1 MYSVGTGFKQAVLA
15 LAVGSSFWATTA
27 FAQHHDILVQDVG
40 QRLATGA
47 ADFDGGNMQ
56 LGARVFTAFFDSFY
70 AVDNPGFNSIG
81 AGSGSLPAGSSALPG
96 NSDLMW
102 DFLPMKV
109 DGYESN
115 LLYWNGAGTVTSDV
129 AFGAA
134 PGPTYSLTL
143 FGKNNLG
150 ATADGSPQ
158 IVPGQVIATTA
169 ASGAVHQHRFFFLD
183 DDTDSNNATVA
194 AQGVYL
200 ISMRLR
206 MTGLDASDPL
216 YVLWGTP
223 GTSIAAVQAAAI
235 WVESHEDEL
244 APSFLADFDG
254 NFVVDGADFLT
265 WQKNVGLSNARQ
277 MHGDADRDRVVSGG
291 DLVLWR
297 EQLGL
302 SLENYPGA
310 VSGASATSNV
320 IPEPGVIPLA
330 GLGALVVFQ
339 AVLRARGERR
349 AALVRLD
356 Q

>member
-1 MYSVGTGFKQAVLA
+1 MFSVRSGFKRAVRA
-15 LAVGSSFWATTA
+15 LAVGSALWATTA
-27 FAQHHDILVQDVG
+27 YAQHHDILVQDVG

-96 NSDLMW
+96 NRDLMW

-109 DGYESN
+109 AGYESN
-115 LLYWNGAGTVTSDV
+115 LLYWNGAGTMASDV

-143 FGKNNLG
+143 FGKNNAG

-158 IVPGQVIATTA
+158 IAPGQVIATTA
-169 ASGAVHQHRFFFLD
+169 ANGLIHEHRYFFLD
-183 DDTDSNNATVA
+183 NDTNPNNATVA
-194 AQGVYL
+194 VQGVYL

-223 GTSIAAVQAAAI
+223 GTSAAAIQAAAA
-235 WVESHEDEL
+235 WMESQEDVL
-244 APSFLADFDG
+244 SPSFSADFDG
-254 NFVVDGADFLT
+254 DFDVDGADFLR
-265 WQKNVGLSNARQ
+265 WQQNVGFGDSRQ
-277 MHGDADRDRVVSGG
+277 MHGDADRDRTVASG
-291 DLVLWR
+291 DLALWR

-302 SLENYPGA
+302 SLQSYPGA
-310 VSGASATSNV
+310 VSGNAVRA
-320 IPEPGVIPLA
+320 IPEPRAISLA
-330 GLGALVVFQ
+330 TA
-339 AVLRARGERR
+339 AVLF
-349 AALVRLD
+349 AALACRRRV
-356 Q
+356 